1 MTSLDHALS
10 DRLPI
15 AGSDAPAPLWR
26 RFLQRFA
33 GGIRTGGEPPLA
45 RLPRVKRP
53 PVYRISRVWANRWV
67 VLLPGSAL
75 GHVFESA
82 AEAEAFVRG
91 KCGDKASM
99 VEIEIG
105 DLYVAARLEP
115 NRPLLFSSC
124 R

>member
-15 AGSDAPAPLWR
+15 AGAPLWR

-33 GGIRTGGEPPLA
+33 GAIRTGGEPPRA